1 MTLVVAHRGAS
12 AQAPENTLEAF
23 RLGVE
28 AGADAIELDVHL
40 TTDGELAVVH
50 DATLDRT
57 TDRTTT
63 VASASMAD
71 IRTADAGW
79 AFPGPNG
86 DYPFRGKGLT
96 VPTLGEVLAWLPS
109 GVGLAVEIKAE
120 TAADA
125 VVETLAGSA
134 VRAAGQVT
142 VMSFQEA
149 AIDRV
154 RQLAPDLP
162 TGLLLVP
169 GDIFER
175 GLRWVVEHGH
185 AAVFPFDTDLTEDP
199 MANITLARSLNAR
212 VGCYVVNEPERMQ
225 HLAAAG
231 LWGFVTDVPD
241 VARAALRPPA
251 SSPEAAAGS

>member
-1 MTLVVAHRGAS
+1 M
-12 AQAPENTLEAF
+12 
-23 RLGVE
+23 
-28 AGADAIELDVHL
+28 
-40 TTDGELAVVH
+40 
-50 DATLDRT
+50 
-57 TDRTTT
+57 
-63 VASASMAD
+63 
-71 IRTADAGW
+71 
-79 AFPGPNG
+79 
-86 DYPFRGKGLT
+86 
-96 VPTLGEVLAWLPS
+96 
-109 GVGLAVEIKAE
+109 GLAVEIKAE
-120 TAADA
+120 AAADA

-175 GLRWVVEHGH
+175 GLKWVVEHGH
-185 AAVFPFDTDLTEDP
+185 AAVFPFDTDLSEDP
-199 MANITLARSLNAR
+199 MANIALATSLNAR

-241 VARAALRPPA
+241 VARAALGPPA
-251 SSPEAAAGS
+251 SPADAGA